1 MTEATD
7 DLITETRGRAGLITL
22 NRPKALNSLTRDMAQ
37 QMIDALETWRDDD
50 AVALVIVQGAG
61 DRAFCAGGDVSAV
74 YHLNKEGNHE
84 ISDQFFETEYALNRM
99 IHDYPKPYVALM
111 DGFVLGGGLGVSSH
125 GSHCV
130 VTETS
135 RIGMPETGIGLFPDV
150 GISWI
155 LARAPQK
162 LGMHMALTGIHVGA
176 PEAIEVGLAD
186 TFVHSDR
193 LGELVEKLCETGD
206 TGQVDAFSSEPP
218 APTDS
223 DRQLMEQ
230 AYSGESVEE
239 ILAALQ
245 SIDAEWADKAV
256 AAIERACP
264 TSLKVAHEAQ
274 RRAATMDLA
283 GVLAQDT
290 ILARNMHRRH
300 DFMEG
305 IRAQLIDKD
314 RNPTWNPAS
323 LSGVHDEDV
332 AKLFV

>member
-1 MTEATD
+1 MTAHNE
-7 DLITETRGRAGLITL
+7 DLIVENRGRAGVITL
-22 NRPKALNSLTRDMAQ
+22 NRPRALNSLNVDMIQ
-37 QMIDALETWRDDD
+37 GMIDALETWREDD

-61 DRAFCAGGDVSAV
+61 DRAFCAGGDVAQV
-74 YHLNKEGNHE
+74 YRLNQDGRQAD
-84 ISDQFFETEYALNRM
+84 SDHFFEQEYALNRM

-111 DGFVLGGGLGVSSH
+111 DGIVLGGGLGVSAH
-125 GSHCV
+125 GSHCI

-162 LGMHMALTGIHVGA
+162 LGMHMALTGVHVGA
-176 PEAIEVGLAD
+176 TEAIEVGLAD
-186 TFVHSDR
+186 TFVESGR
-193 LGELVEKLCETGD
+193 LEELVEKLCETGD
-206 TGQVDAFSSEPP
+206 TGHIEAYSSASP

-256 AAIERACP
+256 TAIERACP

-274 RRAATMDLA
+274 RRAAVTDLA

-290 ILARNMHRRH
+290 VLAKNMHRRH

-314 RNPTWNPAS
+314 RNPAWNPPS
-323 LSGVHDEDV
+323 LSTVSDEDV

>member
-1 MTEATD
+1 MTAHTEE
-7 DLITETRGRAGLITL
+7 LIVEIRGRAGVITL
-22 NRPKALNSLTRDMAQ
+22 NRPRALNSLNTGMIEG
-37 QMIDALETWRDDD
+37 MIDALETWREDD

-61 DRAFCAGGDVSAV
+61 DRAFCAGGDVASV
-74 YHLNKEGNHE
+74 YRLNQADRQGE
-84 ISDQFFETEYALNRM
+84 SDHFFEVEYTLNQM

-111 DGFVLGGGLGVSSH
+111 DGIVLGGGLGVSAH
-125 GSHCV
+125 GSHCI

-162 LGMHMALTGIHVGA
+162 LGMHLALTGVHVGA

-186 TFVHSDR
+186 TFVESGR
-193 LGELVEKLCETGD
+193 LVELVGKLCEDGD
-206 TGQVDAFSSEPP
+206 TGHIENFSSEPP

-230 AYSGESVEE
+230 AYSGETVEE

-245 SIDAEWADKAV
+245 GIDAEWAEKAV
-256 AAIERACP
+256 TAMERACP

-274 RRAATMDLA
+274 RRAAAMDLA
-283 GVLAQDT
+283 GVLAQDRV
-290 ILARNMHRRH
+290 LARNMHRRH

-305 IRAQLIDKD
+305 VRAQLIDKD
-314 RNPTWNPAS
+314 RNPSWNPAS

-332 AKLFV
+332 ARLFV